1 MTEQL
6 TYKLDKIT
14 DGPDGSDLGKLSGLG
29 ILENNIEVRKV
40 KGFLEYKIVTFSQLL
55 KSNSDPTVFIS
66 YSCTESLTQ
75 CCGQDHILVL
85 LHQATLVLQALNHP
99 GTV

>member
-66 YSCTESLTQ
+66 YSSGPYSSIVASGNLSP
-75 CCGQDHILVL
+75 
-85 LHQATLVLQALNHP
+85 P
-99 GTV
+99 GIKSSRNCII